1 MNAFNIVKAFEDKK
15 KRGWH
20 TLYVAVDLHG
30 TLIKPYHDCIEFY
43 PGAIE
48 VMRWFNSRPDF
59 KVILWTSSYLV
70 DIEKFQRACEK
81 EGISFNFING
91 NPLEKSNGRAFFGQK
106 FYFNILLDD
115 KAGFVGDTDWHLVR
129 ATLDSIGEWSRIENN
144 KNMKRAIYT
153 GEPIETSLGH
163 FLGYGSTGYVKQV
176 GNNTV
181 FVPDSSPNVHF
192 AVQPKDVY
200 LASA

>member
-20 TLYVAVDLHG
+20 TFYVAVDLHG

-106 FYFNILLDD
+106 FYFNIILDD
-115 KAGFVGDTDWHLVR
+115 KAGFEGDTDWHLVR
-129 ATLDSIGEWSRIENN
+129 ATLDSIGEWSKIDP
-144 KNMKRAIYT
+144 MKQRAIYV
-153 GEPIETSLGH
+153 GKSVQFRLG
-163 FLGYGSTGYVKQV
+163 FLGYGQTGFSEQV
-176 GNNTV
+176 YNKTAKFFPDGEPDTHYL
-181 FVPDSSPNVHF
+181 VPS
-192 AVQPKDVY
+192 ADVY
-200 LASA
+200 SPRG